1 MKKPYFNLLK
11 TSCLAFG
18 LTLSIANHAI
28 AAKVDLNEEIK
39 IDASRQAADLK
50 NKIFSYIDDVVIT
63 QGSLTI
69 KADLVQVVTESS
81 NNEKTYIA
89 KGQPAT
95 FEQVLEDG
103 TPIYLQANEIKY
115 QPEKNTVM
123 ISGNAELRQEG
134 SKVSGT
140 IITYNFLTEQVQA
153 SSDDNARVQTVLQ
166 PQNLEK
172 KKLNKKSLDKE
183 NQ

>member
-18 LTLSIANHAI
+18 LTLSTSYLAI

-69 KADLVQVVTESS
+69 KADLVQVVTESA

-153 SSDDNARVQTVLQ
+153 SSDENARVQTVLQ
-166 PQNLEK
+166 PQNLE
-172 KKLNKKSLDKE
+172 NKKSDKKPLDKE
-183 NQ
+183 N

>member
-11 TSCLAFG
+11 TSCLALG
-18 LTLSIANHAI
+18 VTLSLSYSVI

-50 NKIFSYIDDVVIT
+50 NKIFSYIDNVIIT

-69 KADLVQVVTESS
+69 KADLVQVVTEATS
-81 NNEKTYIA
+81 NEKTYIA

-95 FEQVLEDG
+95 FEQILEDG

-140 IITYNFLTEQVQA
+140 TISYNFLTEQVQA

-166 PQNLEK
+166 PKNLEK
-172 KKLNKKSLDKE
+172 KKLDKKSLDNK
-183 NQ
+183 NK

>member
-1 MKKPYFNLLK
+1 MNKPYFNLLK
-11 TSCLAFG
+11 TSCLALG
-18 LTLSIANHAI
+18 LTLSFSFNTI
-28 AAKVDLNEEIK
+28 AAEIDLNEEIK

-50 NKIFSYIDDVVIT
+50 NKIFSYIDNVIIT

-69 KADLVQVVTESS
+69 NADLVQVVTESTT
-81 NNEKTYIA
+81 NEKTYIA

-115 QPEKNTVM
+115 QPEQNTVI

-153 SSDDNARVQTVLQ
+153 SSDENARVQTVLQ

-172 KKLNKKSLDKE
+172 KKIEKKNLDKKS
-183 NQ
+183 Q